1 MCLANETINSG
12 FHMITLPRG
21 GHVFVTSHELWIL
34 PMATNG
40 NFFIAKYSSSFFSVQ
55 AGRGGVDRKPLT
67 MEFLKKSFE
76 SSSVDPSLEDNREY
90 QLAK

>member
-12 FHMITLPRG
+12 FHMITLLRG

-40 NFFIAKYSSSFFSVQ
+40 NFFYSKILFLFLL
-55 AGRGGVDRKPLT
+55 RFRPDGVELI
-67 MEFLKKSFE
+67 E
-76 SSSVDPSLEDNREY
+76 NH
-90 QLAK
+90 

>member
-1 MCLANETINSG
+1 MSLLLLMSCG
-12 FHMITLPRG
+12 F
-21 GHVFVTSHELWIL
+21 FLWQPTVIL
-34 PMATNG
+34 
-40 NFFIAKYSSSFFSVQ
+40 FIAKYFSSFFSVQ
-55 AGRGGVDRKPLT
+55 AVRGGVDRKPLT

>member
-12 FHMITLPRG
+12 FHMITLLRG

-40 NFFIAKYSSSFFSVQ
+40 NFFTAKYSSFSSLC
-55 AGRGGVDRKPLT
+55 RPDGVELI
-67 MEFLKKSFE
+67 E
-76 SSSVDPSLEDNREY
+76 NH
-90 QLAK
+90 

>member
-1 MCLANETINSG
+1 
-12 FHMITLPRG
+12 
-21 GHVFVTSHELWIL
+21 
-34 PMATNG
+34 MATNG

>member
-1 MCLANETINSG
+1 MSLLLLLSCG
-12 FHMITLPRG
+12 F
-21 GHVFVTSHELWIL
+21 FLWQPTVI
-34 PMATNG
+34 
-40 NFFIAKYSSSFFSVQ
+40 FFTAKYSSSFFSVQ

>member
-1 MCLANETINSG
+1 MSLLLLMSCG
-12 FHMITLPRG
+12 F
-21 GHVFVTSHELWIL
+21 FLWQPTVIFFYSKIL
-34 PMATNG
+34 
-40 NFFIAKYSSSFFSVQ
+40 FLFFSVQ